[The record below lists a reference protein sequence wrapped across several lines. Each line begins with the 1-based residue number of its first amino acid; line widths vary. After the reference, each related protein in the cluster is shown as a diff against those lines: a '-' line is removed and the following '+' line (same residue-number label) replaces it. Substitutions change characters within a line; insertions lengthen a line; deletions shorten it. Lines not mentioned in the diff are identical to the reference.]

1 MTLHIHRAE
10 RADALV
16 RGLGALLA
24 APPEDPFTP
33 DVVAVPSKGVE
44 RWITQTLAARLGTS
58 TGDGVCAGRGRR
70 APARR
75 RVGQAFLSSGRV
87 KRRQS
92 RAPDAKAQRPSPR

>member
-44 RWITQTLAARLGTS
+44 RWITQTLAARWMCSVMDRPLRRHL
-58 TGDGVCAGRGRR
+58 DAGHDPRSW
-70 APARR
+70 P
-75 RVGQAFLSSGRV
+75 GQFPDLHQCV
-87 KRRQS
+87 S
-92 RAPDAKAQRPSPR
+92 RH